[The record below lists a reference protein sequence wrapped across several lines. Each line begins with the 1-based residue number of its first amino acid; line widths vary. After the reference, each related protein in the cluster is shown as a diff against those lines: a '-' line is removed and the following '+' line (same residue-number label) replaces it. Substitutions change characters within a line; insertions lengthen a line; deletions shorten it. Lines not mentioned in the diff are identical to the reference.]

1 MNRFITSFF
10 IIVFLLS
17 GCSTSG
23 NQNLKNETP
32 QSLQSKIIKNK
43 TTKTELL
50 TNLGEPDTRTTLDD
64 GNEQWRYF
72 MYNNQFNASTFIPVV
87 GLLTG
92 GSQTQSKTLEID
104 FNGETVSKWTFSLT
118 ITTPK
123 LAFLINCFGQ
133 ENENILNSHSYPY
146 FSSNRM

>member
-1 MNRFITSFF
+1 MNRFITSSFF

-17 GCSTSG
+17 GCSTAG

-50 TNLGEPDTRTTLDD
+50 TKLGEPDTRTTLDD
-64 GNEQWRYF
+64 GNEQWKYF
-72 MYNNQFNASTFIPVV
+72 MSNNQFNATTFIPVV
-87 GLLTG
+87 GLFTG

-104 FNGETVSKWTFSLT
+104 FKGETVSKWTFSSDNNNT
-118 ITTPK
+118 KT
-123 LAFLINCFGQ
+123 G
-133 ENENILNSHSYPY
+133 ILN
-146 FSSNRM
+146 

>member
-1 MNRFITSFF
+1 MKKIIVTSFF
-10 IIVFLLS
+10 IAIFSIS

-23 NQNLKNETP
+23 NQKLKNETS

-50 TNLGEPDTRTTLDD
+50 TKLGEPNTRTTLDD

-72 MYNNQFNASTFIPVV
+72 MYNNQFNATTFIPVV
-87 GLLTG
+87 GLFTG

-104 FNGETVSKWTFSLT
+104 FKGETVSKWTFST
-118 ITTPK
+118 DNNNTKT
-123 LAFLINCFGQ
+123 GV
-133 ENENILNSHSYPY
+133 LN
-146 FSSNRM
+146 

>member
-1 MNRFITSFF
+1 MAICLIT
-10 IIVFLLS
+10 

-23 NQNLKNETP
+23 NQKIKNETA

-50 TNLGEPDTRTTLDD
+50 TKLGEPDTRTTLDS

-104 FNGETVSKWTFSLT
+104 FKGEIVSKWTFST
-118 ITTPK
+118 DNNNTK
-123 LAFLINCFGQ
+123 SG
-133 ENENILNSHSYPY
+133 ILQ
-146 FSSNRM
+146 

>member
-1 MNRFITSFF
+1 MNRFITSSFF

-43 TTKTELL
+43 TTKSELL
-50 TNLGEPDTRTTLDD
+50 TKLGEPDTSTTLDD
-64 GNEQWRYF
+64 GNEQWKYF
-72 MYNNQFNASTFIPVV
+72 MSNNQFGATTFIPVV
-87 GLLTG
+87 GLFTG

-104 FNGETVSKWTFSLT
+104 FKGETVSKWTFSSDNNNT
-118 ITTPK
+118 KT
-123 LAFLINCFGQ
+123 G
-133 ENENILNSHSYPY
+133 ILN
-146 FSSNRM
+146 

>member
-1 MNRFITSFF
+1 MKIIIVTSFF
-10 IIVFLLS
+10 IAIFSIS

-50 TNLGEPDTRTTLDD
+50 TKLGEPDTRTTLDD

-72 MYNNQFNASTFIPVV
+72 MYNNQFNATTFIPVV
-87 GLLTG
+87 GLFTG

-104 FNGETVSKWTFSLT
+104 FKGEIVSKWTFST
-118 ITTPK
+118 DNNNTKT
-123 LAFLINCFGQ
+123 GV
-133 ENENILNSHSYPY
+133 LN
-146 FSSNRM
+146 

>member
-1 MNRFITSFF
+1 MKKIIVTSFF
-10 IIVFLLS
+10 IAIFSIS

-23 NQNLKNETP
+23 NQKLKNETS

-50 TNLGEPDTRTTLDD
+50 TKLGEPDTRTTLDD

-72 MYNNQFNASTFIPVV
+72 MYNNQFNATTFIPVV
-87 GLLTG
+87 GLFTG

-104 FNGETVSKWTFSLT
+104 VKGETVSKWTFST
-118 ITTPK
+118 DNNNTKT
-123 LAFLINCFGQ
+123 GV
-133 ENENILNSHSYPY
+133 LN
-146 FSSNRM
+146 

>member
-1 MNRFITSFF
+1 MNRFIKSSFF
-10 IIVFLLS
+10 IIFFLLS

-50 TNLGEPDTRTTLDD
+50 TKLGEPDTRTILDD

-72 MYNNQFNASTFIPVV
+72 MYNNQFNATTFIPVV

-104 FNGETVSKWTFSLT
+104 FKGEVVNKWTFST
-118 ITTPK
+118 DNNNTKT
-123 LAFLINCFGQ
+123 GV
-133 ENENILNSHSYPY
+133 LN
-146 FSSNRM
+146 

>member
-1 MNRFITSFF
+1 MNRFITASFF

-17 GCSTSG
+17 GCSISG

-50 TNLGEPDTRTTLDD
+50 TKLGEPDTRTTLND
-64 GNEQWRYF
+64 GNEQWKYF
-72 MYNNQFNASTFIPVV
+72 MSNNQFNATTFIPVV

-104 FNGETVSKWTFSLT
+104 FNGETVSKWTFST
-118 ITTPK
+118 DNNNTK
-123 LAFLINCFGQ
+123 SG
-133 ENENILNSHSYPY
+133 ILN
-146 FSSNRM
+146 

>member
-1 MNRFITSFF
+1 MNRFITSSFF

-32 QSLQSKIIKNK
+32 QSLLSKIIKNK

-50 TNLGEPDTRTTLDD
+50 TKLGEPDTRTTLDD
-64 GNEQWRYF
+64 GNEQWKYF
-72 MYNNQFNASTFIPVV
+72 MSNNQFNATIFIPVV
-87 GLLTG
+87 GLFTG

-104 FNGETVSKWTFSLT
+104 FKGETVSKWTFSSDNNNT
-118 ITTPK
+118 KT
-123 LAFLINCFGQ
+123 G
-133 ENENILNSHSYPY
+133 ILN
-146 FSSNRM
+146 

>member
-1 MNRFITSFF
+1 MNKFIVTSFF
-10 IIVFLLS
+10 ITAFLIT

-50 TNLGEPDTRTTLDD
+50 AKLGEPDTKTTLDD

-72 MYNNQFNASTFIPVV
+72 MSNNQFNAATFIPVL
-87 GLLTG
+87 GLFTG
-92 GSQTQSKTLEID
+92 GSQTQSKTLDIE
-104 FNGETVSKWTFSLT
+104 FNGQTVSKWTFSS
-118 ITTPK
+118 
-123 LAFLINCFGQ
+123 
-133 ENENILNSHSYPY
+133 ENNNSKTGILQ
-146 FSSNRM
+146 

>member
-1 MNRFITSFF
+1 MKKIIVTSFF
-10 IIVFLLS
+10 IAIFSIS

-23 NQNLKNETP
+23 NQKLKNETS

-50 TNLGEPDTRTTLDD
+50 TKLGEPDTRTTLDD

-72 MYNNQFNASTFIPVV
+72 MYNNQFNATTFIPVV
-87 GLLTG
+87 GPFTG

-104 FNGETVSKWTFSLT
+104 FKGETVSKWTFSTDNNNTKTGVL
-118 ITTPK
+118 
-123 LAFLINCFGQ
+123 
-133 ENENILNSHSYPY
+133 H
-146 FSSNRM
+146 

>member
-1 MNRFITSFF
+1 MNRFITSSFF

-50 TNLGEPDTRTTLDD
+50 TKLGEPDTRTTLDD

-92 GSQTQSKTLEID
+92 GSQTQSRTLEID
-104 FNGETVSKWTFSLT
+104 FNGETVSKWTFST
-118 ITTPK
+118 DNNNTK
-123 LAFLINCFGQ
+123 SG
-133 ENENILNSHSYPY
+133 ILQ
-146 FSSNRM
+146 

>member
-1 MNRFITSFF
+1 MNNIVVTFFF
-10 IIVFLLS
+10 IAIFLIS

-43 TTKTELL
+43 TTKTDIMAK
-50 TNLGEPDTRTTLDD
+50 LGEPDTRTTLDD

-72 MYNNQFNASTFIPVV
+72 MSNNQFNAATFIPVV
-87 GLLTG
+87 GLFTG

-104 FNGETVSKWTFSLT
+104 FKGETVSRWTFSSDNNNT
-118 ITTPK
+118 KT
-123 LAFLINCFGQ
+123 G
-133 ENENILNSHSYPY
+133 ILN
-146 FSSNRM
+146 

>member
-1 MNRFITSFF
+1 MNRFIKSSFF

-43 TTKTELL
+43 TTKTQLI
-50 TNLGEPDTRTTLDD
+50 TMLGEPDTRTTLDS

-104 FNGETVSKWTFSLT
+104 FKGETVSKWTFST
-118 ITTPK
+118 DNKNTK
-123 LAFLINCFGQ
+123 SG
-133 ENENILNSHSYPY
+133 ILQ
-146 FSSNRM
+146 

>member
-1 MNRFITSFF
+1 MKIIIVTSFF
-10 IIVFLLS
+10 IAIFSIS

-50 TNLGEPDTRTTLDD
+50 TKLGELDTRTTLDD
-64 GNEQWRYF
+64 GNEQWKYF
-72 MYNNQFNASTFIPVV
+72 MSNNQFNTTTFIPVV
-87 GLLTG
+87 GLFTG

-104 FNGETVSKWTFSLT
+104 FKGETVSKWTFSSDNNNT
-118 ITTPK
+118 KT
-123 LAFLINCFGQ
+123 G
-133 ENENILNSHSYPY
+133 ILN
-146 FSSNRM
+146 